1 MSESEVSDKE
11 EGIHEEHAPISSS
24 DYTDATDVVQVA
36 SEDTAGTSLDAESI
50 TPAAAS
56 RDNADDIDAGS
67 TDVVAP
73 EESINDGYDHNGPVA
88 EDPTSIQDEPVTSS
102 PPTTPATSPSQK
114 SESIPPSLSSAQLP
128 LPGKSGK
135 GRGRQYIAIFLI
147 LIVIIVSSIAVMY
160 QSFGGDLY
168 PVGDKVA
175 VIYIQGAMI
184 TGSVP
189 GGLGYATSE
198 SITENIRKAARDDD
212 VRAIVLRINS
222 GGGSPAAAE
231 EIGRELQKV
240 QDEGIPVVVSMGDV
254 AASAAYHVSSTADV
268 IMANPSTM
276 TGSIGVIWTF
286 RNMSAYY
293 EEEGIDFHIAKSGE
307 FKDMG
312 GTWRGLTDEE
322 REYADTVIL
331 DTYGM
336 FVDHVAQGRNMTRS
350 EVKDIADGRIYTG
363 NAAKELG
370 LVDEF
375 GNLYDA
381 IDRAAELGDIEGD
394 PTVYYLNRPSIS
406 SLIFGADSSSSE
418 SFVEQFVHY
427 FENNPFGKITA

>member
-1 MSESEVSDKE
+1 MRDECAGSSAKLNCKGKVFEQVAKSYTYRSQRYQMSESEVSDKE
-11 EGIHEEHAPISSS
+11 EGIPEEHIPISSS

-36 SEDTAGTSLDAESI
+36 SEDTAGTDAETGSI
-50 TPAAAS
+50 TPADAS
-56 RDNADDIDAGS
+56 SDGS
-67 TDVVAP
+67 AT
-73 EESINDGYDHNGPVA
+73 
-88 EDPTSIQDEPVTSS
+88 PVTPS
-102 PPTTPATSPSQK
+102 TPSTSPSQ
-114 SESIPPSLSSAQLP
+114 ESASAPPP
-128 LPGKSGK
+128 LPGTSGK
-135 GRGRQYIAIFLI
+135 GRRKQYIALFLV
-147 LIVIIVSSIAVMY
+147 LVIIIGSSMVVMY

-168 PVGDKVA
+168 PTGDKVA
-175 VIYIQGAMI
+175 VIYIQGTMI

-198 SITENIRKAARDDD
+198 SISESIRKAARDDN

-231 EIGRELQKV
+231 EIGREMRKV
-240 QDEGIPVVVSMGDV
+240 QAEGIPVVVSMGDV
-254 AASAAYHVSSTADV
+254 AASAAYYVSSSADV

-322 REYADTVIL
+322 REYADVVIL

-363 NAAKELG
+363 SAAKEIG

-381 IDRAAELGDIEGD
+381 IDRAAELGGIEGD

-406 SLIFGADSSSSE
+406 SLIFGADSSSSA
-418 SFVEQFVHY
+418 SSVEQFVQY

>member
-1 MSESEVSDKE
+1 MSDSEVPDKE
-11 EGIHEEHAPISSS
+11 EGMPEEHVPISSS
-24 DYTDATDVVQVA
+24 DYTDATDVVQVTGRGTDGTETETGSIIPADA
-36 SEDTAGTSLDAESI
+36 SVDEPA
-50 TPAAAS
+50 TP
-56 RDNADDIDAGS
+56 
-67 TDVVAP
+67 VAP
-73 EESINDGYDHNGPVA
+73 S
-88 EDPTSIQDEPVTSS
+88 
-102 PPTTPATSPSQK
+102 TPSTPSTSPSQ
-114 SESIPPSLSSAQLP
+114 ESASVPSSSPPAQPL
-128 LPGKSGK
+128 LPGSAGK
-135 GRGRQYIAIFLI
+135 GRRKQYIVLFLVLA
-147 LIVIIVSSIAVMY
+147 LIICSSMAVMY
-160 QSFGGDLY
+160 QSFGGGLY
-168 PVGDKVA
+168 PAGDKVA
-175 VIYIQGAMI
+175 VIYIQGPMI

-198 SITENIRKAARDDD
+198 SISENIRKAARDDD

-231 EIGRELQKV
+231 EIGRELRKV
-240 QDEGIPVVVSMGDV
+240 QAEGIPVVVSMGDV
-254 AASAAYHVSSTADV
+254 AASAAYYVSSSADL

-293 EEEGIDFHIAKSGE
+293 EEEGIDYHIAKSGE

-322 REYADTVIL
+322 REYADVVIL

-336 FVDHVAQGRNMTRS
+336 FVDHVARGRNMTRS

-363 NAAKELG
+363 NAAKEIG

-381 IDRAAELGDIEGD
+381 IDRAAELGGIEGE

-406 SLIFGADSSSSE
+406 SLIFGADSSSSA
-418 SFVEQFVHY
+418 SSVEQFVRY